1 MLNLFN
7 PDTSFTDD
15 FYLKGKYKLI
25 WRLSLVFTVMFTLL
39 SAIFINIDIVAF
51 SIYFTVLLLSIG
63 SIFYLRKS
71 KNHIPIFWVVT
82 ISATVLAIYSM
93 NVIRDTLHYSELLWM
108 ICIVLFAYIGLSRR
122 VAVYFAVIN
131 LFSLLYFL
139 LFRLNTHIT
148 QLEPRET
155 TELLAISAEMIFTFS
170 IIVYLLHQNI
180 QFQNY
185 SRKELEISNKFLKE
199 RNQENIVLL
208 KEVHH
213 RVKNNLQIVVSLLR
227 IQSSEVKS
235 EEAQEQFENAINRV
249 MTISVIHQKL
259 YELGELSQIEF
270 RDYLH
275 ELVDEIKQ
283 LHCGNTSIVK
293 TLKVQLDKID
303 LKCVVPI
310 GLIINELITNSVK
323 HAFADNNDSSQWI
336 NIDLFP
342 SDEAGI
348 AIFKYSD
355 SGTWKEEAPLGF
367 GTELIETLTSQL
379 DGEINRVGSTIT
391 IRFPYG
397 E

>member
-1 MLNLFN
+1 MLQLFN
-7 PDTSFTDD
+7 PDTSFTSD
-15 FYLKGKYKLI
+15 YYRQGKYKLI
-25 WRLSLVFTVMFTLL
+25 WRLSVMFIIMFTLL
-39 SAIFINIDIVAF
+39 SAIFFTIDLVAF

-63 SIFYLRKS
+63 SVIYLKSS

-82 ISATVLAIYSM
+82 VSATVLAIYSM

-108 ICIVLFAYIGLSRR
+108 VCIVLFAYIGLSRR
-122 VAVYFAVIN
+122 IAIYFAIIN
-131 LFSLLYFL
+131 LLSLLYFL
-139 LFRLNTHIT
+139 LFRINIHIT
-148 QLEPRET
+148 QLEPRENS
-155 TELLAISAEMIFTFS
+155 ELLAISAEMIFTFS
-170 IIVYLLHQNI
+170 IIVYMLHQNM

-185 SRKELEISNKFLKE
+185 SRKQLELSNKFLKE
-199 RNQENIVLL
+199 RNQENVVLL

-227 IQSSEVKS
+227 IQSSEIKS
-235 EEAQEQFENAINRV
+235 EEAQLQFENAINRV

-270 RDYLH
+270 SDYLH
-275 ELVDEIKQ
+275 ELVDEIKH
-283 LHCGNTSIVK
+283 LHCGNTGIVK
-293 TLKVQLDKID
+293 TLKVELDKID
-303 LKCVVPI
+303 LKSIVPI

-323 HAFADNNDSSQWI
+323 HAFVNTGENDQWI

-342 SDEAGI
+342 SETKGI
-348 AIFKYSD
+348 AIFRYSD

-367 GTELIETLTSQL
+367 GTELIATLTSQL
-379 DGEINRVGSTIT
+379 DGKIDRKGSTIT

>member
-1 MLNLFN
+1 MLQLFN
-7 PDTSFTDD
+7 PDTSFTGD
-15 FYLKGKYKLI
+15 FYRKGKYKLI
-25 WRLSLVFTVMFTLL
+25 WRLSLVFTIMFTLL
-39 SAIFINIDIVAF
+39 SAIFINIDLIAF

-63 SIFYLRKS
+63 SIFYLKTT
-71 KNHIPIFWVVT
+71 KNHVPIFWVVT
-82 ISATVLAIYSM
+82 VSATVLAIYSM
-93 NVIRDTLHYSELLWM
+93 NIIRDTLHYSELLWM
-108 ICIVLFAYIGLSRR
+108 VCIVLFAYIGLSKRI
-122 VAVYFAVIN
+122 AVYFAIIN
-131 LFSLLYFL
+131 LLSLLYFL
-139 LFRLNTHIT
+139 LFRININIT
-148 QLEPRET
+148 QLQPRET
-155 TELLAISAEMIFTFS
+155 PELLAISAEMIFTFS

-185 SRKELEISNKFLKE
+185 SRKQIEISNRFLQE

-235 EEAQEQFENAINRV
+235 EEAREQFESAINRV

-270 RDYLH
+270 SDYLQ
-275 ELVDEIKQ
+275 ELVNEIKQ
-283 LHCGNTSIVK
+283 LHSNDNEIK
-293 TLKVQLDKID
+293 NTLKVELEKID
-303 LKCVVPI
+303 LKNVVPI
-310 GLIINELITNSVK
+310 GLIINELITNSIK
-323 HAFADNNDSSQWI
+323 HAFEGIAEEKSFQISLTPSEAD
-336 NIDLFP
+336 
-342 SDEAGI
+342 GI
-348 AIFKYSD
+348 AIFQYSD

-379 DGEINRVGSTIT
+379 DGEIDRKGSTIT